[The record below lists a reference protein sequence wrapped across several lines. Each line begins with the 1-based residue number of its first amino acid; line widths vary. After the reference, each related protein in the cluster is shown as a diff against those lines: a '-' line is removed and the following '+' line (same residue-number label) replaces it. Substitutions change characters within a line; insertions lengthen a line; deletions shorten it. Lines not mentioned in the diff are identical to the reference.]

1 MKDDYI
7 KTGRTTHKIETRSNI
22 LKNAQYFLNNGLEFS
37 LEDVAK
43 KSGISR
49 ATIYRYF
56 SNVDILAAEAG
67 LDVNSKSPETLFEGL
82 QGETLE
88 DKILGIQDY
97 YNTLAIDHEKLFR
110 KYISAVLDSS
120 TSTPKRGAR
129 RKKALQLVLEN
140 TNYTPKEKEDLS
152 NLLTILM
159 GIEPLIVTKDVCGL
173 NNRESTELMKWGLVL
188 LLKGFISSKN
198 INSQLP
204 TKPKVH

>member
-7 KTGRTTHKIETRSNI
+7 KTGRTNQKIETRSNI
-22 LKNAQYFLNNGLEFS
+22 LMNAQYFLNNGLEFN
-37 LEDVAK
+37 LEDIAK
-43 KSGISR
+43 RSGISR

-67 LDVNSKSPETLFEGL
+67 LDVNTKKSETICENLKGK
-82 QGETLE
+82 TLE
-88 DKILGIQDY
+88 DKIVEIQDY
-97 YNTLAIDHEKLFR
+97 YNTLALDHEKLFR

-120 TSTPKRGAR
+120 TPTQKRGAR
-129 RKKALQLVLEN
+129 RKKTLQLVLES

-173 NNRESTELMKWGLVL
+173 NNSESTKLLKWGLEL
-188 LLKGFISSKN
+188 LLKGFISSKK
-198 INSQLP
+198 
-204 TKPKVH
+204 T